1 MPRLQSLLVN
11 CVVKQ
16 VVGELQVEVLR
27 VFVDLQE
34 QGEVEDDAEDD
45 DWKEVEDESPVPPE
59 PGLERVADAAVSL
72 HTDGDGEVGGGQ
84 ESTAAESNHHH
95 QHWVQPS
102 QLPRL
107 GDEDKHGAQDEDAV
121 DQGQADDQLVECLFE
136 IFLTENDHADQ
147 IPCSKQSSITNVL
160 QVLGCL
166 TYLLIQIFQ

>member
-72 HTDGDGEVGGGQ
+72 HTDGDGEVGGGE
-84 ESTAAESNHHH
+84 ESTATHRNDH
-95 QHWVQPS
+95 QH
-102 QLPRL
+102 
-107 GDEDKHGAQDEDAV
+107 
-121 DQGQADDQLVECLFE
+121 
-136 IFLTENDHADQ
+136 N
-147 IPCSKQSSITNVL
+147 
-160 QVLGCL
+160 
-166 TYLLIQIFQ
+166 